1 MGLQEDGE
9 KPKSAHPADR
19 AGWLKKSAGGL
30 LGLWKERYIL
40 LCKTQLLVYENE
52 DDQKCVE
59 TVELGSYEA
68 CQDLRS
74 VLMKKNR
81 FILLRSPGNKVQNIK
96 FQAKSPEEKEGWIKA
111 LNEGISKGKNRV
123 FDEVTV
129 DKSLALEH
137 VTRDRVKVGQGRR
150 PPTRIH
156 LKEVAN
162 TASDGI
168 MRLDLDLVDTGA
180 VNFAPVAN
188 EIADVLPKEAP
199 KPPMPP
205 VKPNDSPAL
214 ESSHLGNGS
223 ISEVHPQAPAPPSKA
238 LKENA
243 WKDKFGSKEDVEKV
257 DEECAGSSNRSSKE
271 DLTEANT
278 KNSDGTPAP
287 PPKILSDKLKVKW
300 EETSSEPELME
311 ELKAG
316 DGTPVPPPKIL
327 SDKLKVKWEESSSE
341 PELIK
346 EPKASVI
353 STGDTPA
360 KDATKPPAPPP
371 KILSERL
378 KIQADG
384 VHSSQSYL
392 EVTDQVS
399 SAQVAATEDETADH
413 SKESTSLKD
422 QLQTKEDNRKE
433 ADREKEIE
441 LASEEQQVLS
451 SGNKDD
457 KEKTSKS
464 CKQTGKFSASNVI
477 HSDFPKPRRSSIGDL
492 LSESSNTKEGKQGQ
506 LLDLRKH
513 HLHRVEIKLASGQEK
528 TELLLQK
535 VLDGGLVQNQEGKGS
550 EGNAG
555 LLLREAVQEL
565 RQATDA
571 LQEIKSLGELEKKS
585 EVPTE
590 EPEEKQ
596 KGLVSFHRRSFP

>member
-1 MGLQEDGE
+1 MGDGLQEDGE

-300 EETSSEPELME
+300 EE
-311 ELKAG
+311 
-316 DGTPVPPPKIL
+316 
-327 SDKLKVKWEESSSE
+327 SSSE